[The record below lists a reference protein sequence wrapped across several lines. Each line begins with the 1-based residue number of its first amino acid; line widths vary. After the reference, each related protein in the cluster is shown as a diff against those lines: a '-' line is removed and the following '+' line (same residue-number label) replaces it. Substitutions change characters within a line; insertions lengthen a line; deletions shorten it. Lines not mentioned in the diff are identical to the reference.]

1 MKLLPFNGRSARASG
16 ESTDTEAA
24 RLMFSKFT
32 VAQMLERNDF
42 QKRMAANEAIA
53 LHKLLYPLVQAYD
66 SVALECDV
74 ELGVNDQLFNLMR
87 GRDLQTACGQG
98 FQVVL
103 TVPLLLSTQARRP
116 IKATTQIIVTIDVL
130 PFVSFAK
137 QGSFATRRAI
147 HGTHGLRLPTI
158 QARIANNPGQNEQKI
173 ADLILFRSW

>member
-42 QKRMAANEAIA
+42 QKRM
-53 LHKLLYPLVQAYD
+53 
-66 SVALECDV
+66 
-74 ELGVNDQLFNLMR
+74 LGVNDQLFNLMR